1 MSAAARSK
9 AGSAVSPRVR
19 EASPAYLATGLA
31 QTAPVHLLDVNVLIA
46 LCDGRHEHHELAA
59 RWFVDHAA
67 QGWASCP
74 LTQNGAIRIMSAP
87 AYPGARPV
95 AQVLAQLQA
104 MCAHAHHRFWPD
116 AVSLVQAGTLN
127 PAHLLGH
134 RQLTDAYLLALAV
147 HHRGRLVTLDGGVAL
162 QMVQGATSAHLLRL
176 LP

>member
-1 MSAAARSK
+1 MSDQ
-9 AGSAVSPRVR
+9 VQEV
-19 EASPAYLATGLA
+19 SPAYLVAVATHA
-31 QTAPVHLLDVNVLIA
+31 APVHLLDVNVLIA

-59 RWFVDHAA
+59 RWFVAHAA

-95 AQVLAQLQA
+95 AQVLAQVQA

-147 HHRGRLVTLDGGVAL
+147 HHRGCLVTLDGGVAI
-162 QMVQGATSAHLLRL
+162 QMVQGATPAHLLRL

>member
-1 MSAAARSK
+1 MSR
-9 AGSAVSPRVR
+9 RVR
-19 EASPAYLATGLA
+19 EASPAYRVAVA
-31 QTAPVHLLDVNVLIA
+31 SNAEPVHLLDVNVLIA
-46 LCDGRHEHHELAA
+46 LCDARHEHHALAA
-59 RWFVDHAA
+59 HWFVAHAA

-116 AVSLVQAGTLN
+116 TVSLVQAGTLN
-127 PAHLLGH
+127 PVHLLGH

-147 HHRGRLVTLDGGVAL
+147 HHRGCLVTLDGGVAI
-162 QMVQGATSAHLLRL
+162 QMVQGATSGHLLRL

>member
-1 MSAAARSK
+1 MSR
-9 AGSAVSPRVR
+9 RVG
-19 EASPAYLATGLA
+19 EASPAHLA
-31 QTAPVHLLDVNVLIA
+31 QSVSATAPVSLLDVKVLIA

-59 RWFVDHAA
+59 SWFVDHAA

-95 AQVLAQLQA
+95 VQVLAQLQA
-104 MCAHAHHRFWPD
+104 MCAHACHHFWPD
-116 AVSLVQAGTLN
+116 ALSLVQAGTLH
-127 PAHLLGH
+127 PAHVLGH

-162 QMVQGATSAHLLRL
+162 EMVQGATPAHLLRL
-176 LP
+176 RP